1 MAPAEMQPSL
11 LLRHIGIL
19 VTLNKSL
26 GTLRDA
32 AIYVRANQICWVGRT
47 VELPE
52 EYAGASTVKD
62 LPDRIVIPG
71 LVNTHHHMFQCLT
84 RCVAQESQLFGWLT
98 TLYPAWEF
106 LTGGDVYVGCKVAMA
121 ELIMSGC
128 TTTSDHH
135 YVFPNDVQLDD
146 CIRAGRDIG
155 IRFHPT
161 RGAMTLGK
169 SKGGLPPDTLC
180 EDEADVLEDM
190 RRLIAQYHDNSK
202 YSMLRIGLSPV
213 SPFSVEEELL
223 KTTANLAK
231 QNPGVRLHFHLAEN
245 QEDIDYA
252 QEKYGCRPGEFIR
265 RVGWAVPE
273 AWYAHCCKLDDA
285 EMKQFADNSIGVAHC
300 PSSNMRLA
308 SGIAPVR
315 KMLDMGVNVG
325 LGVDGSA
332 SNDCGHMLAEVRQTM
347 LLQRAGGNPQALT
360 AREALDMA
368 VKGGARNLGRDDI
381 GEIAPGFAA
390 DLVAWRTDTLGFSG
404 CSPDPVAALVFCAPS
419 LGFVDLSII
428 NGSIIVEDGKFTSM
442 DLQGLLAEHAE
453 VSQKICSRIKPQAPH
468 DPIK

>member
-1 MAPAEMQPSL
+1 MVESDPSL
-11 LLRHIGIL
+11 LLRNVGLL
-19 VTLNKSL
+19 VTLNSDL
-26 GTLRDA
+26 GTIRDA
-32 AIYVRANQICWVGRT
+32 AVCIENNRICWVGRDA
-47 VELPE
+47 ELPE
-52 EYAGASTVKD
+52 KYAAVGNVKS

-84 RCVAQESQLFGWLT
+84 RCVAQESLLFGWLT

-106 LTGGDVYVGCKVAMA
+106 LTGADVYVGCKLAMA
-121 ELIMSGC
+121 ELILSGC

-146 CIRAGRDIG
+146 CIKAGRDIG

-180 EDEADVLEDM
+180 EESEAVLKDM
-190 RRLIAQYHDNSK
+190 DRLIAEYHDNSRF
-202 YSMLRIGLSPV
+202 SMLRIGLSPV
-213 SPFSVEEELL
+213 SPFSVEEDLL
-223 KTTANLAK
+223 KKTAVMAQK
-231 QNPGVRLHFHLAEN
+231 TPGVRLHFHLAEN
-245 QEDIDYA
+245 QEDIDYSL
-252 QEKYGCRPGEFIR
+252 EKYGCRPGEFIKR
-265 RVGWAVPE
+265 TGWNVPE
-273 AWYAHCCKLDDA
+273 AWFAHCCMLDNQ
-285 EMKQFADNSIGVAHC
+285 EMQQFADNGIGVAHC

-315 KMLDMGVNVG
+315 KMLDTGVNVG

-347 LLQRAGGNPQALT
+347 LLQRAGGNPKALS
-360 AREALDMA
+360 AREALDIGI
-368 VKGGARNLGRDDI
+368 KGGARNLGRDDI

-390 DLVAWRTDTLGFSG
+390 DMVAWRTDTVGFSG
-404 CSPDPVAALVFCAPS
+404 TGPDPVAALVFCTPS

-428 NGSIIVEDGKFTSM
+428 NGKVIVEDGKFASM
-442 DLQGLLAEHAE
+442 DLQGLIADHSR